1 MSAPLLSLI
10 ADRIARDGPLS
21 VADYMAL
28 ALGHPEH
35 GYYRTRDPLGR
46 DGDFITAP
54 EISQMFGELIG
65 AWCAVMWRRMGSPS
79 PVLLAELGPGRGTLM
94 ADALRALRRIMPD
107 FVDAARIHLVET
119 SPVLRHKQAQ
129 SLAPLQP
136 VWHGHW
142 EELPKTAPLLLIA
155 NEFLDALPIRQFVF
169 RRDGWHERMIGL
181 DGEVLRFQDGP
192 LTAPEGAPSA
202 AEGAVFEINE
212 PARALAGFLGD
223 RIAAQ
228 GGAALFI
235 DYGHARSAAGDSLQA
250 MRRHTAL
257 SVLEDPG
264 SADITAHVDFEA
276 FARAAGPARCWGPVP
291 QGTFL
296 TRLGIL
302 ERSAILEKA
311 RPDRALDT
319 ASRCRRLIEPAEM
332 GTLFKVLAL
341 TGASSPSPPGFD
353 DPR

>member
-1 MSAPLLSLI
+1 MTTPLLSLI
-10 ADRIARDGPLS
+10 AERIAHTGPLS

-35 GYYRTRDPLGR
+35 GYYRTRDPLGQG
-46 DGDFITAP
+46 GDFITAP

-65 AWCAVMWRRMGSPS
+65 AWCAVMWRQMGSPS
-79 PVLLAELGPGRGTLM
+79 PLVLAELGPGRGTLM
-94 ADALRALRRIMPD
+94 ADALRALRAIMPD
-107 FVDAARIHLVET
+107 FTDAAQIHLVET

-129 SLAPLQP
+129 SLAPIQP
-136 VWHGHW
+136 VWHDHW
-142 EELPKTAPLLLIA
+142 EELPRNMPLLLIA

-169 RRDGWHERMIGL
+169 RQDGWRERMIGL
-181 DGEVLRFQDGP
+181 DGNKLCFQDGP
-192 LTAPEGAPSA
+192 PATPEGAPLA
-202 AEGAVFEINE
+202 AENAIFEVNE
-212 PARALAGFLGD
+212 AAQSLARFLGD
-223 RIAAQ
+223 RIAAG

-250 MRRHTAL
+250 VRRHATRP
-257 SVLEDPG
+257 VLDDPG
-264 SADITAHVDFEA
+264 SSDITAHVDFEA
-276 FARAAGPARCWGPVP
+276 FARAARPARGWGPVP

-302 ERSAILEKA
+302 ERSAILERA
-311 RPDRALDT
+311 HPDSALDT

-341 TGASSPSPPGFD
+341 TDASSPSPPGFD
-353 DPR
+353 GCK